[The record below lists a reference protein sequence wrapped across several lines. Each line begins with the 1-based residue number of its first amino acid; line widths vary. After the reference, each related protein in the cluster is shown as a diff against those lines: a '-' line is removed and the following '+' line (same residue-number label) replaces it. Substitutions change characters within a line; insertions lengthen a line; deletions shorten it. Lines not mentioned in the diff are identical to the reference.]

1 MFAAV
6 FIPDFPVEAV
16 VRHLDAAARE
26 GAVAVL
32 DGTPPLVHVI
42 ATNEKARALGAEA
55 GMTKVQAESVPGLR
69 LKPRSL
75 AQEASA
81 HAALLDCAH
90 GFSPR
95 VESTA
100 ADTVIVDIG
109 GLEPLFGPP
118 AKIAR
123 ELARRAAEIGLE
135 ARVGAAANP
144 DAALHA
150 ARGFP
155 GITVI
160 PPGKEAARLGELPVD
175 VLAPSPEILETLD
188 RWGVRTFRGL
198 AALPPLAV
206 SERLGQEG
214 LRLQSLARGET
225 QRPLTPVAESFDFS
239 ETLELEEPV
248 GLLEPLAFLLGRLL
262 EQVCARLDSRALATN
277 ELRLTLGL
285 EVHHDVELDAARES
299 VTQSAVHQRTLR
311 LPVPMQDSKVFLKLL
326 QLDLNS
332 HPPAAPVKTITLAA
346 EPVRPRATQNGLF
359 VPAAPEPERLEL
371 TLARIRKA
379 LGDLTG
385 ERVGTPQLVNTHRP
399 DAFRMAHFAPRPPQA
414 AAIPAAKPEPVSALR
429 MFRPALPAKVE
440 LRRGVPAVIFFNGQR
455 GQVIAAAG
463 PWRSSGNWW
472 NQEPWARDEWDVAV
486 ALAQKNETSVG
497 LYRLYAAQGEWWVE
511 GAYD

>member
-1 MFAAV
+1 MFVAV

-16 VRHLDAAARE
+16 VRHLDAVARE
-26 GAVAVL
+26 GAVAVF

-42 ATNEKARALGAEA
+42 AVNDKARAHGAEA
-55 GMTKVQAESVPGLR
+55 GMTKVQAESVPGLL
-69 LKPRSL
+69 LKPRSA

-100 ADTVIVDIG
+100 PDTVLVDIA

-123 ELARRAAEIGLE
+123 ELARRAAEMELE
-135 ARVGAAANP
+135 ARVGVASNP
-144 DAALHA
+144 DAALNA

-160 PPGKEAARLGELPVD
+160 PQGKEAARLGELPVD
-175 VLAPSPEILETLD
+175 VLAPSVEILETLD

-198 AALPPLAV
+198 AALPPLAI

-214 LRLQSLARGET
+214 LRLQALARGET
-225 QRPLTPVAESFDFS
+225 QRPLAPVAETFDFS

-248 GLLEPLAFLLGRLL
+248 DLLEPLAFLLGRLL
-262 EQVCARLDSRALATN
+262 EQVCARLNARALATN

-285 EVHHDVELDAARES
+285 EVHNDVELSSARDG

-332 HPPAAPVKTITLAA
+332 HPPAAPVKKVMLVA

-379 LGDLTG
+379 LDDLTG

-414 AAIPAAKPEPVSALR
+414 VAITPPKPEPVSALR

-463 PWRSSGNWW
+463 PWRSSGDWW
-472 NQEPWARDEWDVAV
+472 GPSTWSRDEWDVAV
-486 ALAQKNETSVG
+486 AITQKQETNVG
-497 LYRLYAAQGEWWVE
+497 LYRVYAAEGEWWVE